1 MNVMTGIKKAL
12 WSRIAGGVYT
22 WPHWGSYILGKC
34 WGRRRA
40 THANS
45 WQEHISG
52 GGNHKYKGP
61 AAAKTSVLGSYQ
73 TARMATST
81 LLKRNLIQDEVNEV
95 GRAQRYTCI
104 KMDPH
109 EWGEGRSVHK
119 MKTLLPQTA
128 LFLSV
133 YSLTTTLSLHCIII
147 AFTSVYVCHSQEAHT
162 PLICCTA
169 LPIGPLCP
177 SCAPFAHISPVPEI
191 FLLWLLGFTVPH
203 HQQNPLHAHTILRI
217 FLFLF
222 WL

>member
-1 MNVMTGIKKAL
+1 MLRKEKSHPCKQLTGEYFRWRKPQVQ
-12 WSRIAGGVYT
+12 R
-22 WPHWGSYILGKC
+22 PWGCKDLSSGKLPDSQD
-34 WGRRRA
+34 G
-40 THANS
+40 
-45 WQEHISG
+45 
-52 GGNHKYKGP
+52 Y
-61 AAAKTSVLGSYQ
+61 
-73 TARMATST
+73 ST

-104 KMDPH
+104 KTDPH

-119 MKTLLPQTA
+119 TKTLLPQTA

-203 HQQNPLHAHTILRI
+203 HQQNPLHAHTILWI